1 MEPEKYDL
9 LEDKLQRLED
19 LLYAWRE
26 DNSKR
31 EMRLEQ
37 RLMRNL
43 VKYFCIIVAALG
55 AIWSV
60 VELTDWYWQKY
71 ELNQLAKAYSESA
84 DSGYKQTR
92 NPKAALEIINKALTI
107 APGDPDLHYKQ
118 LYYQCNVV
126 LKQLPAQ
133 RYLYSAADLKN
144 LDMLHAGVTL
154 QKKLTPGNGEL
165 YLLEAQLLQKSGK
178 HKLVPDIIQKAVDN
192 GADPAYAEYLR
203 IKSFLEEKRYEDAM
217 NNAQKIVKICPESK
231 YSHCSYAE
239 VLARKKLYAEA
250 QKYFLAALEYD
261 PEDYEALL
269 GVITCAARDIPRD
282 YQTERKY
289 CKTALRYYPQD
300 VDVHVH
306 LIRSYIAEERYDLAE
321 IYLKKTERLQLK
333 DAEIYAA
340 KAELYLKK
348 RDFTQAEQAVLLA
361 FEAAP
366 ENTNIQRQIVS
377 LYIAGGKFG
386 KAIEYNRS
394 ISIMAQEMNRAP
406 ALNNAAWRFYLLGT
420 EYKFAEKLSRRAVEL
435 DKNSYYFG
443 TLADILFQMGEHE
456 QALKVIDEAIAFA
469 DSVRKAVH
477 LIDKAL
483 MLIRLKQ
490 SQKALALIAQAE
502 KYAPDYYRL
511 HLAKGE
517 YFLSVNDM
525 EKAALAAA
533 SGEKCSSNEFE
544 KTELLMLEAKIKAA
558 GADWKNAQQLQKK
571 ALLKI
576 DNSFSEIR
584 IAYQNYAIYALRAGD
599 RSEAEKA
606 IAVLNEISPNHPEVL
621 KLTAALKN
629 NTAI

>member
-1 MEPEKYDL
+1 
-9 LEDKLQRLED
+9 
-19 LLYAWRE
+19 
-26 DNSKR
+26 
-31 EMRLEQ
+31 
-37 RLMRNL
+37 
-43 VKYFCIIVAALG
+43 
-55 AIWSV
+55 
-60 VELTDWYWQKY
+60 
-71 ELNQLAKAYSESA
+71 
-84 DSGYKQTR
+84 
-92 NPKAALEIINKALTI
+92 
-107 APGDPDLHYKQ
+107 
-118 LYYQCNVV
+118 
-126 LKQLPAQ
+126 
-133 RYLYSAADLKN
+133 
-144 LDMLHAGVTL
+144 
-154 QKKLTPGNGEL
+154 
-165 YLLEAQLLQKSGK
+165 
-178 HKLVPDIIQKAVDN
+178 
-192 GADPAYAEYLR
+192 
-203 IKSFLEEKRYEDAM
+203 M
-217 NNAQKIVKICPESK
+217 N
-231 YSHCSYAE
+231 
-239 VLARKKLYAEA
+239 
-250 QKYFLAALEYD
+250 
-261 PEDYEALL
+261 
-269 GVITCAARDIPRD
+269 
-282 YQTERKY
+282 TE
-289 CKTALRYYPQD
+289 
-300 VDVHVH
+300 
-306 LIRSYIAEERYDLAE
+306 
-321 IYLKKTERLQLK
+321 
-333 DAEIYAA
+333 
-340 KAELYLKK
+340 
-348 RDFTQAEQAVLLA
+348 
-361 FEAAP
+361 
-366 ENTNIQRQIVS
+366 
-377 LYIAGGKFG
+377 
-386 KAIEYNRS
+386 
-394 ISIMAQEMNRAP
+394 IMAQEMNRAP